1 MGRKVAVHTN
11 IAGVSHTGHA
21 AHFLVEG
28 VEKPTD
34 NKDSMKPIIRG
45 GFTRSIVACTLT
57 SDSSRGVESHDSMAA
72 SN

>member
-34 NKDSMKPIIRG
+34 NKGSWCFANSAEESQLG
-45 GFTRSIVACTLT
+45 GER
-57 SDSSRGVESHDSMAA
+57 
-72 SN
+72 